1 MYNNEICEDIK
12 TCYNCSISS
21 INCSWTNNLCFS
33 SNSELFKNNI
43 DNIKSSFISLPFIT
57 SQYKCIT
64 NENDIET
71 FKELN
76 NQTITLSINPNVL
89 KRPKKLDEINYHIY
103 CLEYNSISNVLLS
116 IQYNHK
122 YIKNILQLSL
132 YDNNSNSDI
141 ILNLDNNNNKINIKT
156 NFFCIK
162 VTYVVN
168 NKIEELIS
176 FNILKHSDYNINNNK
191 NENIISYIILGSIL
205 LIIIVIIWIFIV
217 CHKNKSGIMKD
228 ITIGNK
234 ARVSQDERNNETD
247 ESQKD
252 NNDCDN
258 SNCSELQE
266 KYFKLEQ
273 KSFVPQNY
281 ETLYSFVHNI
291 HDIEKKDIYLKTI
304 IKTMP
309 SFLIDISNVDL
320 IGTFCS
326 FCENKIKLNDNVCL
340 LNCGHIFHY
349 DCISQ
354 QIISNE
360 DYKCIICKENIII

>member
-1 MYNNEICEDIK
+1 MYNNEICEDKK

-21 INCSWTNNLCFS
+21 INCSWSNNLCS
-33 SNSELFKNNI
+33 TSNSELFKNNI

-64 NENDIET
+64 NENDIEI

-76 NQTITLSINPNVL
+76 NQTITLSISPNIL
-89 KRPKKLDEINYHIY
+89 KRQKLLDEINYHIY
-103 CLEYNSISNVLLS
+103 CLEYNTISNVLLS

-132 YDNNSNSDI
+132 YDNKTNSDI
-141 ILNLDNNNNKINIKT
+141 ILNLDKNNSKIDINT

-176 FNILKHSDYNINNNK
+176 FNILKHSNYNINNNK
-191 NENIISYIILGSIL
+191 NENIVSYIILGSIL
-205 LIIIVIIWIFIV
+205 FVIIIIIWIFIV

-228 ITIGNK
+228 ITIENE
-234 ARVSQDERNNETD
+234 ARVSKDERNNETD

-252 NNDCDN
+252 NDCDN

-273 KSFVPQNY
+273 KSFVSENY